1 MLDVTVITLQ
11 TTVYCYYDNIFSH
24 ILIHKSSPQLYS
36 GPVSFLDLADS
47 WNMIGFFINSVCDVT
62 DVFLSVI

>member
-11 TTVYCYYDNIFSH
+11 TRVYCYDNIFSH

-36 GPVSFLDLADS
+36 GPVNFLDLADS
-47 WNMIGFFINSVCDVT
+47 
-62 DVFLSVI
+62 